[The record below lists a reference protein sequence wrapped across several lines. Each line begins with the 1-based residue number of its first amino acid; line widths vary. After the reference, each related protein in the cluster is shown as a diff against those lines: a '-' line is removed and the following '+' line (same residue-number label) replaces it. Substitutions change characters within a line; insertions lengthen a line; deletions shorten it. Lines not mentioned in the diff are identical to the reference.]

1 MIRTTYILT
10 IMFAVLFLIN
20 LATLF
25 GVCYTKQS
33 ERVIFAFNLT
43 TALTLAAWAICLFV
57 TIALHLG
64 VA

>member
-1 MIRTTYILT
+1 MIQTTYIFT
-10 IMFAVLFLIN
+10 VMFAVLFLIN

-25 GVCYTKQS
+25 GVCYTNQG
-33 ERVIFAFNLT
+33 ERVIFATRLA
-43 TALTLAAWAICLFV
+43 TALTCAASFICLFV

>member
-1 MIRTTYILT
+1 MTRITYILT

-20 LATLF
+20 LATLI

-33 ERVIFAFNLT
+33 ERVIFAFNLA
-43 TALTLAAWAICLFV
+43 TALTCAASFICLIV